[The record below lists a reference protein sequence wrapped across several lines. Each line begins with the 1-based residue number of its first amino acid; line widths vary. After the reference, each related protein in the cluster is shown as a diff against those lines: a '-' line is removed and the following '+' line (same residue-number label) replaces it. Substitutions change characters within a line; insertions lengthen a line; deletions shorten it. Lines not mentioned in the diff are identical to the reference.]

1 MKYHSVWN
9 FHGKYISVKTYNTS
23 CAIQYLTK
31 CFKQGFKSYSKSD
44 TYSSYGKDQNFMTKI
59 QPRGLNSMYNDTAQD
74 TVDKHTGLC
83 TDILYGCMQVS

>member
-1 MKYHSVWN
+1 
-9 FHGKYISVKTYNTS
+9 
-23 CAIQYLTK
+23 
-31 CFKQGFKSYSKSD
+31 
-44 TYSSYGKDQNFMTKI
+44 MTKI